1 MCNIITPTGT
11 TEGQQRMEFF
21 PEMKSKQSFT
31 MDCLFGLEEESKVM
45 NNIICLIFL
54 VGLGYEDWVQRRLG

>member
-1 MCNIITPTGT
+1 
-11 TEGQQRMEFF
+11 MEFF

-31 MDCLFGLEEESKVM
+31 MDCPFDLEEESKVM